1 MTPRGRVRDVQA
13 PGVMSRAPG
22 GRRLPCPLAS
32 CTHGPSAPIHRA
44 PNGQQSRPPAGVTGR
59 TVAPPKDQALP
70 PRTSGSIRFG
80 KILLANETVLRNL
93 RWEITLGHPSGPEGP
108 HVCPFTREAE
118 GESTH
123 ARRTRPVAMDLDGG
137 GRGQRPGTA
146 GGHLA
151 LKSRGRDFPSIPQ
164 RGCGPAD
171 TGFRP

>member
-1 MTPRGRVRDVQA
+1 MTPRGRVGDVQA

-32 CTHGPSAPIHRA
+32 CTHGPSAPIHCA

-59 TVAPPKDQALP
+59 TVLPHPKDQALP

-137 GRGQRPGTA
+137 GRGRAAGDCWRPPGPEEPRT
-146 GGHLA
+146 GLPLEPPERVRPCGH
-151 LKSRGRDFPSIPQ
+151 RF
-164 RGCGPAD
+164 
-171 TGFRP
+171 